1 MPVDPFIKKL
11 LLPELRFRG
20 TSHKPNSGT
29 THIWA
34 AKESVAE
41 VCPRCATV
49 SGSIYDTRVVKLKD
63 APVRETNVWL
73 HVRKRR
79 FMCKPC
85 GKPFTEPVAGVSK
98 GARSTQRYHR
108 SLLWACENF
117 SDLKAVRKQYRCS
130 YGLLYK
136 TLYQQLELN
145 RRKKQYP
152 WPKVIGLDEHFFR
165 HSARG
170 REFVSMVVDF
180 KGRRLM
186 ELVEGRSVADMEVA
200 LREIPGRDNVELVA
214 MDLSEPYRSFVTG
227 FFPNARIVADH
238 FHVVRLLHPAINRR
252 RKAITGD
259 RRSLLIRRLLL
270 RNGHH
275 LSWHERRAVE
285 QWLAPHKELGEIY
298 RYKERVHGLYK
309 TRGHERA
316 AAAFTRL
323 TDDMARSQL
332 PEIATLRKTL
342 MRWRNEILLYFKAP
356 LTNGRTEGF
365 NNKAKLVKRRGY
377 GYRSFRNYRL
387 RLLNACS

>member
-1 MPVDPFIKKL
+1 V
-11 LLPELRFRG
+11 
-20 TSHKPNSGT
+20 T
-29 THIWA
+29 
-34 AKESVAE
+34 
-41 VCPRCATV
+41 
-49 SGSIYDTRVVKLKD
+49 LKD
-63 APVRETNVWL
+63 SPVRETNVRL

-79 FMCKPC
+79 MMCKPC
-85 GKPFTEPVAGVSK
+85 GKPFTEPVPGVSK

-136 TLYQQLELN
+136 TLYEQLELQ
-145 RRKKQYP
+145 RRKRQYP
-152 WPKVIGLDEHFFR
+152 WPQVLGIDEHFFR
-165 HSARG
+165 HATAG
-170 REFVSMVVDF
+170 QEFVSMIVDF

-186 ELVEGRSVADMEVA
+186 ELVEGKRVADLQAA
-200 LREIPGRDNVELVA
+200 LSGIAGRENVQLVA
-214 MDLSEPYRSFVTG
+214 MDLSETFRSFVNG

-252 RKAITGD
+252 RKMITGD

-270 RNGHH
+270 RNGEH
-275 LSWHERRAVE
+275 LTWHERRAVE
-285 QWLAPHKELGEIY
+285 QWLQPYQELGEIY
-298 RYKERVHGLYK
+298 RYKERLHALYR

-316 AAAFTRL
+316 SAAFTKL
-323 TDDMARSQL
+323 TDEMALSQL

-342 MRWRNEILLYFKAP
+342 MRWRKEILHYFIVP

-387 RLLNACS
+387 RLLNACA